1 MALPRRE
8 LTPAELRT
16 LAQQA
21 DPELLAKLGSQLLG
35 QPGNRAVIVVADA
48 LSTWAIAKANEVGA
62 EHLAGLLLREGAAQ
76 LATYLLRRLLAEG
89 AAVRE
94 LELVDQRSRP
104 G

>member
-8 LTPAELRT
+8 LTPTELRT

-35 QPGNRAVIVVADA
+35 LPGNRAAHVLGDA
-48 LSTWAIAKANEVGA
+48 LSTWVTVKANEVGA
-62 EHLAGLLLREGAAQ
+62 EQIAGLLLREGGAQ
-76 LATYLLRRLLAEG
+76 LAGYLLRRLLAEG
-89 AAVRE
+89 ASVRE